1 MDWRIKYYGLQAFAF
16 AVTIFLIAVGFA
28 LKFILDSDWPVWL
41 TLPVGCVISGAA
53 WLLAQ
58 RFAPHSGKH
67 LTPREWEELRGA
79 LEDVEVMSVFHIVS
93 VDKRALERF
102 KYLPLLKRYL
112 WECLAEEDINGERI
126 VRAAFL
132 LHTFGEDLREYGD
145 AIVLIQDP
153 VVQAWFRDIIA
164 ERRGLRRRDHLREEM
179 GRIRT
184 LIRQLAQE
192 PEDDDSAD
200 PAMGAAWRL
209 LLFGPLAH
217 QELRHALADKEP
229 RVREACLAILELQ
242 HNWPERR
249 TDLEERLKRDI
260 HPSVQ
265 HAAMELLAMDGRSA
279 IPMIQEA
286 SNDPFLAG
294 RAGELLKELDGRR

>member
-1 MDWRIKYYGLQAFAF
+1 MDWRIKYYGLQVVAFAIT
-16 AVTIFLIAVGFA
+16 VLLISVGFA
-28 LKFILDSDWPVWL
+28 LKFVLESDWPLWL
-41 TLPVGCVISGAA
+41 TLPLGCLISAGA

-93 VDKRALERF
+93 VDKRRLERF
-102 KYLPLLKRYL
+102 RYLPLLKRYL
-112 WECLAEEDINGERI
+112 WECLAEEKIDGARI

-132 LHTFGEDLREYGD
+132 LHTFGEDLREYSD
-145 AIVLIQDP
+145 AVVLIGDP

-164 ERRGLRRRDHLREEM
+164 ERRGLRRRDHLAQETE
-179 GRIRT
+179 RIRV
-184 LIRQLAQE
+184 LVRQLADE
-192 PEDDDSAD
+192 PESEEAED
-200 PAMGAAWRL
+200 PTMAAAWRL

-217 QELRHALADKEP
+217 QELRHGLGAKDPK
-229 RVREACLAILELQ
+229 VREACLALLELQ
-242 HNWPERR
+242 QAWPERKQ
-249 TDLEERLKRDI
+249 DLEERLRRDL

-265 HAAMELLAMDGRSA
+265 HAAMELLALDGRAA
-279 IPMIQEA
+279 IPVLQEA
-286 SNDPFLAG
+286 AADPFLAG

>member
-1 MDWRIKYYGLQAFAF
+1 MDWRIKYYGLQAVAF
-16 AVTIFLIAVGFA
+16 AVTMFLIAVGFG
-28 LKFILDSDWPVWL
+28 LTIWLDSDWPIWIV
-41 TLPVGCVISGAA
+41 LPIGALISGGA

-58 RFAPHSGKH
+58 GFAPHSGKH

-112 WECLAEEDINGERI
+112 WECMAEEEIDGARV

-132 LHTFGEDLREYGD
+132 LHTFGEDLREYSD
-145 AIVLIQDP
+145 AIVLIPDP
-153 VVQAWFRDIIA
+153 VVQAWFSDIIA
-164 ERRGLRRRDHLREEM
+164 ERRGLRRRDALREEM
-179 GRIRT
+179 PRVRT
-184 LIRQLAQE
+184 LLRQMAQE
-192 PEDDDSAD
+192 PEDGSDVD
-200 PAMGAAWRL
+200 PTMEAAWRL

-217 QELRHALADKEP
+217 QELRHGLADKDP
-229 RVREACLAILELQ
+229 KVREACLALLELQ
-242 HNWPERR
+242 TAWPERKQ
-249 TDLEERLKRDI
+249 DLEERLRRDL

-265 HAAMELLAMDGRSA
+265 HAAMELLAMDGRAA
-279 IPMIQEA
+279 IPVLQEA
-286 SNDPFLAG
+286 AADPFLAG